1 MSKYADYPARV
12 EFAYP
17 GARPRRLM
25 LVRPLLALLAFA
37 LTTPC
42 FVLHLLVWLVAGVA
56 LASGS
61 YPGLLW
67 RYQKWFA
74 IFWTRMLAFSSSLVD
89 SFPLF
94 GDESMQIELD
104 DPRPEELNRRLAHL
118 QLLLAL
124 PHLLIIN
131 IALSIGALLDI
142 ASWVAILWRGSH
154 PRWLF
159 EYGAGVARWNLRV
172 VAYATALNTDR
183 YPPFDPRA

>member
-12 EFAYP
+12 EFTYP
-17 GARPRRLM
+17 GARPRSLM

-37 LTTPC
+37 LATPC

-89 SFPLF
+89 AFPLSA
-94 GDESMQIELD
+94 DESMRIELD
-104 DPRPEELNRRLAHL
+104 DPRPAELNRRLAHL
-118 QLLLAL
+118 NLLLAL
-124 PHLLIIN
+124 PHLLIIDV
-131 IALSIGALLDI
+131 ALAIGTLLDF
-142 ASWVAILWRGSH
+142 ATWAAILWRGSH

-159 EYGAGVARWNLRV
+159 EYGAGVARWNLRLL
-172 VAYATALNTDR
+172 AYATALGTDR

>member
-1 MSKYADYPARV
+1 MSRYADYPARV
-12 EFAYP
+12 EFAHP
-17 GARPRRLM
+17 GTGPRRLM
-25 LVRPLLALLAFA
+25 LARPLLALVVFTLAM
-37 LTTPC
+37 PC
-42 FVLHLLVWLVAGVA
+42 FVLHLLVWLVAGVT

-61 YPGLLW
+61 YPALLW

-89 SFPLF
+89 AFPLF
-94 GDESMQIELD
+94 GDESMRIELD
-104 DPRPEELNRRLAHL
+104 DPRPAEFKRRLAHL

-131 IALSIGALLDI
+131 IAMSIGLLLDI
-142 ASWVAILWRGSH
+142 ATWIMILWRGSH

-172 VAYATALNTDR
+172 FAYATALATDR